1 MFEGCLSLC
10 DQNSRMI
17 AFRKFLNKKSL
28 RAVTGEFLATLIF
41 VLFSVGSTVNWE
53 EVDDQPLPA
62 SRLLISIS
70 FGLSYAV
77 MVKCFSDI
85 SGAHINPAVTLAMVF
100 TRRLNIVKAFIYLV
114 AQCLGATAGSA
125 ILFVVTPESVRG
137 RLGVTW
143 VSSSLTVF
151 QAFMVEL
158 LITFQMIFVVYAT
171 SDPKSTHLKGSAAV
185 DIGLSISIGHLFAVP
200 YTGASM
206 NPARS
211 LGPAIVTGF
220 WEDHWVYWVGP
231 ILGAIIA
238 AALHK
243 YFLHPSLKKPL
254 LDGVSEK
261 EEGAD
266 MLQATNMDESNQPE
280 SFGGIADLEVDESN
294 RLESLNDINIENPAD
309 NESDLFSTGKKN
321 EALSAV

>member
-1 MFEGCLSLC
+1 MYDCLR
-10 DQNSRMI
+10 DQNCSMI
-17 AFRKFLNKKSL
+17 AFRKFLTKKSL

-41 VLFSVGSTVNWE
+41 VLFSLGSTVSWE
-53 EVDDQPLPA
+53 EVEEQRLPA
-62 SRLLISIS
+62 SRLLISIC
-70 FGLSYAV
+70 FGLSVAA
-77 MVKCFSDI
+77 MVKCFSEI

-100 TRRLNIVKAFIYLV
+100 TRRLNVVRALFYLC
-114 AQCLGATAGSA
+114 AQCLGATAGSG
-125 ILFVVTPESVRG
+125 ILFMVTPESVRG

-158 LITFQMIFVVYAT
+158 LITFQMVFVVFAT
-171 SDPKSTHLKGSAAV
+171 SDPKSTRIKSSAAV
-185 DIGLSISIGHLFAVP
+185 DVGLSISIGHLFAVP

-211 LGPAIVTGF
+211 LGPAIVTGY

-243 YFLHPSLKKPL
+243 YFLHPSLKKPAV
-254 LDGVSEK
+254 DGELVLEK
-261 EEGAD
+261 ANEEAEDTFQAVD
-266 MLQATNMDESNQPE
+266 MDMDENNEPE
-280 SFGGIADLEVDESN
+280 SFNSIVDITDENN
-294 RLESLNDINIENPAD
+294 RLDSLNGINIENPVD
-309 NESDLFSTGKKN
+309 DELFNGTNMEKKN
-321 EALSAV
+321 